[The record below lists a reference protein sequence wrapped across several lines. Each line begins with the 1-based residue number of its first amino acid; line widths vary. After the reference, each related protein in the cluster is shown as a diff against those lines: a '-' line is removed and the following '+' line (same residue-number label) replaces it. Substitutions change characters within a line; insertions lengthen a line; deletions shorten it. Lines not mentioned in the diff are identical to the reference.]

1 MSGEIKRV
9 SFTELEVYAKQLAER
24 GDKSAAN
31 DAMVLQ
37 HLIAS
42 LRANAERD
50 LLMAQMA
57 ARFDALEK
65 ERDSTRALHSAAY
78 QALVTEFRALQRQQD
93 ELRAQQAVIAAV
105 VDAGIEKIS
114 SVVNKIEN
122 LTEVIKDFSEP

>member
-1 MSGEIKRV
+1 MSSEIKRV
-9 SFTELEVYAKQLAER
+9 SFSELEAYAAKLADNGER
-24 GDKSAAN
+24 EAAN

-57 ARFDALEK
+57 SRFDTLEK
-65 ERDSTRALHSAAY
+65 ERDNSRALHSAAY
-78 QALVTEFRALQRQQD
+78 QALVSEFRSLQRQQD
-93 ELRAQQAVIAAV
+93 ELRANQAVIAAV

-114 SVVNKIEN
+114 AVVRTIEN
-122 LTEVIKDFSEP
+122 LSESVKDASEP